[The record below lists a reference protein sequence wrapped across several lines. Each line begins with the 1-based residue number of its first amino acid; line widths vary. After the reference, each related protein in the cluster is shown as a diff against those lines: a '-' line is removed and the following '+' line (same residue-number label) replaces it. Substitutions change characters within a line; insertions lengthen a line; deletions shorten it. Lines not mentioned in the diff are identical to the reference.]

1 MSRDPFVSYAQNQE
15 DVVLARALRPDER
28 EGFWVDVGAGDPVLD
43 SVTAAFAERGWRG
56 VNVEPLPR
64 EHERLCAARPADTNL
79 RVALGATA
87 GQGRLFVEPTE
98 ERAWPGPRCSDR
110 PRRVNDGARD
120 R

>member
-15 DVVLARALRPDER
+15 DVVLARALHPDDR
-28 EGFWVDVGAGDPVLD
+28 RGFWVDVGAGDPVLD

-79 RVALGATA
+79 RVALGATRRA
-87 GQGRLFVEPTE
+87 GEAVR
-98 ERAWPGPRCSDR
+98 RAG
-110 PRRVNDGARD
+110 
-120 R
+120 